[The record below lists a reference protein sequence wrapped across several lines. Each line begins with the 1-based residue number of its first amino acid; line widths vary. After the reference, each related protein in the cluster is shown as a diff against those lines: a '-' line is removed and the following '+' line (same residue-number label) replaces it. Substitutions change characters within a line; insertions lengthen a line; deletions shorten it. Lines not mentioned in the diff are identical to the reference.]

1 MQVYDAV
8 TVLSSD
14 IQGFCNILERSSPM
28 QAMSMLNTMMLK
40 FDALC
45 DQNKCVKV
53 CVLAGNWM
61 VTPLGVIKN
70 KNTLKLWDRGI
81 MEYD

>member
-1 MQVYDAV
+1 MHLKCHLQNDNHFVSVPMSFNVLLQLYDAV

-14 IQGFCNILERSSPM
+14 IQGFCTILERSSPM
-28 QAMSMLNTMMLK
+28 QAMSMLNTMMLQ

-53 CVLAGNWM
+53 CV
-61 VTPLGVIKN
+61 
-70 KNTLKLWDRGI
+70 
-81 MEYD
+81 